1 MFTIVTFIW
10 FVYNC
15 SYMKPDN
22 VTVATRLTTSEV
34 AVIQTEIRRG
44 RAMSTSDFLR
54 QAIREKIA
62 KIEGEA

>member
-1 MFTIVTFIW
+1 
-10 FVYNC
+10 
-15 SYMKPDN
+15 MKPEN

-62 KIEGEA
+62 KIEGEV